1 MNTSVSASVEAQSE
15 APATLSALQALEKD
29 HRWLQAGPAER
40 AVLER
45 IAAQR
50 DRLKQAGKA
59 QQQALALQQE
69 QKPALRADA
78 PLPERVLAFARLH
91 PFATATAVGAALM
104 IGPRRIMRY
113 STWVL
118 PLISRFKR

>member
-1 MNTSVSASVEAQSE
+1 MNTSVSTPAESHSE
-15 APATLSALQALEKD
+15 SPVTLSALEALEKD
-29 HRWLQAGPAER
+29 HRWLKAGAAER

-45 IAAQR
+45 IAKQR
-50 DRLKQAGKA
+50 DRLTQASKA
-59 QQQALALQQE
+59 QQLALKQE
-69 QKPALRADA
+69 QKPVLRADA
-78 PLPERVLAFARLH
+78 PLPDRVVAFARLH

-113 STWVL
+113 SAWVL